1 MGFGDTFCSRNQY
14 LLKGF
19 VLRQFFNFRFLSALF
34 FSLALLTPNSSIAQK
49 VTEVAG
55 TKLSPQGQFIAAEI
69 ERTFP
74 DAPYMV
80 YVANCES
87 RGLIHFDHTG
97 RPRPNSEGKSSAGGV
112 FQVLLKL
119 HAEEM
124 DKYKLN
130 PQQLADYLTFVR
142 ILYDRYGLNPWKS
155 SQACWDKHYRR
166 LATHRQPRG

>member
-1 MGFGDTFCSRNQY
+1 
-14 LLKGF
+14 
-19 VLRQFFNFRFLSALF
+19 LRQFFNFRFLSALF

-49 VTEVAG
+49 VTEVVAG
-55 TKLSPQGQFIAAEI
+55 TKLSPQGQRIAAEI
-69 ERTFP
+69 ERVFH

-87 RGLIHFDHTG
+87 RGLIHYDSTG
-97 RPRPNSEGKSSAGGV
+97 KLRPNQEGKSSAGGV

-142 ILYDRYGLNPWKS
+142 ILYDRYGLSPW
-155 SQACWDKHYRR
+155 QASKKCWGRHYQRLKHHSLR
-166 LATHRQPRG
+166 PRG